1 MSCAWYDLS
10 GNVGV
15 ALIIGAYGL
24 MQLRR
29 LEATGLAYSALNA
42 VGALLIMV
50 SLIFDFNASAMI
62 VEVFW
67 FGISV
72 LGIGRCLMG
81 RRSTSS

>member
-1 MSCAWYDLS
+1 MSYAWYDLL

-29 LEATGLAYSALNA
+29 LEATGLTYSALNA
-42 VGALLIMV
+42 AGALLIIV

-67 FGISV
+67 FAISA
-72 LGIGRCLMG
+72 LGIGRCLMA